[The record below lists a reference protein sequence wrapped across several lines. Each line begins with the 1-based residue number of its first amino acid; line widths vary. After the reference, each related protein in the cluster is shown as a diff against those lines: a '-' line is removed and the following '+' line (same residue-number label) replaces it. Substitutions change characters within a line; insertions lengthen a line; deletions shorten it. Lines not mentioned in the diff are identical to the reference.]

1 MLTVR
6 VLEDPAALAAHV
18 AAWED
23 LAQHAAEPNPFY
35 EPWMLLPALEAWGRE
50 ARLQFV
56 LVHAGPLLCGLF
68 PLERRSRYR
77 GLPFPHV
84 RLWKYI
90 HCFLGT
96 PLVRRS
102 HARETLHALLDW
114 LARDRNGAAAIEWGE
129 VAGDGPFFAAL
140 GDVLDDGGKQ
150 AFRSY
155 KRSRAVLRRR
165 ADGEAYLREALPGTS
180 RKEYRRLERRLA
192 DAGTVRYEA
201 PEGEAAIDAFLR
213 LEAAGW
219 KGERGSA
226 LGSSE
231 AGQRFF
237 RRATQAAAARGRL
250 MMLGLTVAGR
260 PVAMKCNFLAGE
272 GAFAFKIAY
281 DESYA
286 RCSPG
291 ALLELENIRAFHR
304 RPELAWMD
312 GCAAPDHFM
321 LNRLWLERRSLVDL
335 ISASGRAPG
344 DFLVS
349 SLPLL
354 HWMRRSLRARAHP
367 GGPAAQPA

>member
-6 VLEDPAALAAHV
+6 VIDDPAALAAHV

-35 EPWMLLPALEAWGRE
+35 EPWMLLPALEAWGRD

-68 PLERRSRYR
+68 PLERCSRYR

-84 RLWKYI
+84 RLWRYI

-102 HARETLHALLDW
+102 HARETLRTLLDW
-114 LARDRNGAAAIEWGE
+114 LARDRQGAAAIEWGE
-129 VAGDGPFFAAL
+129 VAGDGAFFAVL
-140 GDVLDDGGKQ
+140 GDVLDDHGRQ

-155 KRSRAVLRRR
+155 KRSRALLRPR
-165 ADGEAYLREALPGTS
+165 ADAEAYLREALPGTS

-192 DAGTVRYEA
+192 EAGALRYEEV
-201 PEGEAAIDAFLR
+201 EGAAAIEAFLR

-219 KGERGSA
+219 KGTRGSA
-226 LGSSE
+226 LASSE

-237 RRATQAAAARGRL
+237 QRAAGAAAARGRL
-250 MMLGLTVAGR
+250 MMLSLSAGGR

-281 DESYA
+281 DERHA

-291 ALLELENIRAFHR
+291 TLLELENIRALHR
-304 RPELAWMD
+304 RPGLAWMD

-321 LNRLWLERRSLVDL
+321 LNRLWLDRRALVDL
-335 ISASGRAPG
+335 ISATGRAPG
-344 DFLVS
+344 DFVVS

-354 HWMRRSLRARAHP
+354 HWMRRSLRARAQP
-367 GGPAAQPA
+367 RAGALQPA